1 MAAGGVRP
9 ATAHPPP
16 RPRMSVHLTVA
27 AALHVA
33 LGAMG
38 VLGGVMLV
46 LSGRAAET
54 GVLTDLLGVLLAAA
68 ALAGV
73 VGGIGLFRG
82 AVWARILVLAVS
94 VVYLFDLPFG
104 TALGAY
110 SIWVLLHPGIL
121 QALAARRHA

>member
-1 MAAGGVRP
+1 
-9 ATAHPPP
+9 
-16 RPRMSVHLTVA
+16 MSVHLTVA

-54 GVLTDLLGVLLAAA
+54 GLLADLFGVVLAAA
-68 ALAGV
+68 AVAGV

-82 AVWARILVLAVS
+82 AAWARIVVLAVS

-110 SIWVLLHPGIL
+110 SLWVLLHPGIGE
-121 QALAARRHA
+121 ALAARHRT